1 MARSTMATLISTLRE
16 WVNDAAGTAQVFTD
30 DALQRHLDANRY
42 DVYDEPLAP
51 MPAHTGGGTSAY
63 YEYRSCHQWFE
74 TTQAGTAVFLV
85 QDGIGTT
92 RGTSTWADVDY
103 QLGRVTFTTDQAGT
117 ALYLT
122 GRSYDLYGAAA
133 DALTAWA
140 QKVALQFDFSSD
152 QQTFSRSQKQ
162 TMLLAAAERYRRQAR
177 TRRANITRPDIAAG
191 VDDD

>member
-1 MARSTMATLISTLRE
+1 MARSTLSSLITTLRE
-16 WVNDAAGTAQVFTD
+16 WVNDPAGTAQVFTD
-30 DALQRHLDANRY
+30 DALQRHLDAHRFDLY
-42 DVYDEPLAP
+42 RVPLEPVT
-51 MPAHTGGGTSAY
+51 MWIGGGSIAY
-63 YEYRSCHQWFE
+63 YEYRSCYQWFE
-74 TTQAGTAVFLV
+74 TTQAGTAVFVV
-85 QDGIGTT
+85 QDSTGTT
-92 RGTSTWADVDY
+92 RGTATWADVDY

-122 GRSYDLYGAAA
+122 GRSYDPYGAAA

-140 QKVALQFDFSSD
+140 QKVSLQFDFSSD

>member
-1 MARSTMATLISTLRE
+1 MARTTLSSLLTTLRE
-16 WVNDAAGTAQVFTD
+16 WINDAAGTAQVFSD
-30 DALQRHLDANRY
+30 DALQRHLDANRSDIY
-42 DVYDEPLAP
+42 REELTAV
-51 MPAHTGGGTSAY
+51 PAYIGGGSIAY

-74 TTQAGTAVFLV
+74 TTQAGTAVFQV
-85 QDGIGTT
+85 QDSVGTT
-92 RGTSTWADVDY
+92 RGTATWADVDY
-103 QLGRVTFTTDQAGT
+103 QLGRLTFTTDQAGT

-122 GRSYDLYGAAA
+122 GRSYDPYGAAA

-140 QKVALQFDFSSD
+140 QRVALQFDFASD

-177 TRRANITRPDIAAG
+177 TRRANITRPDIAVG